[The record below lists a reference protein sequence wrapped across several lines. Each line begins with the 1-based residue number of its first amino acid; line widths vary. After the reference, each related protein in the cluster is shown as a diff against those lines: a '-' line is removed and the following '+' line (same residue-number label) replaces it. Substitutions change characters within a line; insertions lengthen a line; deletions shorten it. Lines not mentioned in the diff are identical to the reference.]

1 MSSKE
6 RPLGEVIEV
15 LEKIGA
21 EISYA
26 YDDLVFVN
34 HSAYLIQFGEK
45 HKDINIFYNKEC
57 TEADVAV
64 FKKDLEAA
72 FKTKSFKS
80 PCIILLCNLYAFA
93 GILCMDFSGAA

>member
-57 TEADVAV
+57 RDADIVV

-72 FKTKSFKS
+72 FKTKSFNVKKEGRFEL
-80 PCIILLCNLYAFA
+80 IQKQNEELEIKFY
-93 GILCMDFSGAA
+93 